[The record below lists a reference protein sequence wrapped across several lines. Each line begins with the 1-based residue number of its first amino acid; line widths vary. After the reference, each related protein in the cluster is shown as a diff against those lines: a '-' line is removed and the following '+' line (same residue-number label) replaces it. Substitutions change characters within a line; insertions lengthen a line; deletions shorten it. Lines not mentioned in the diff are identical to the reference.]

1 MNIWIAN
8 GISTLASLFMIASC
22 ITKHRERVFHLQF
35 IQCILLSISS
45 YFLSS
50 YSGIA
55 ANLVSGFRNLA
66 VAKGYFSKRMMIF
79 FLVIS
84 LGLGLAVNNRGWIG
98 LLPMIANLQFA
109 LCSYACTSLKG
120 TKLSIW
126 VNVVIWILYSF
137 LVMDIATGISDTIVL
152 IINTITIIR
161 ISIKEKKEHEL
172 HLAIIQNKNN

>member
-8 GISTLASLFMIASC
+8 GISTVASLFMVASC
-22 ITKHRERVFHLQF
+22 ITKQRERVFHLQF
-35 IQCILLSISS
+35 IQCMLLSISS

-66 VAKGYFSKRMMIF
+66 VAKGHFTKRMMMF
-79 FLVIS
+79 FLILS
-84 LGLGLAVNNRGWIG
+84 LCLGLVVNNRDWIG

-126 VNVVIWILYSF
+126 VNVVIWIVYSF
-137 LVMDIATGISDTIVL
+137 LVMDIATGISDTVVL
-152 IINTITIIR
+152 IINTITILR
-161 ISIKEKKEHEL
+161 LSIQEKKEHQL
-172 HLAIIQNKNN
+172 HLMKK